1 MKAMHTPK
9 ALFLS
14 TGAEVLDTKMRH
26 LTARFVYHP
35 AMLTG
40 AKMGLKAI
48 ILLTIF
54 LILLVLSFGLI
65 AWHCIRSKRRARRKK
80 KAEERELKHLFGQRS
95 LQPREEWVKL
105 ERRNRFW
112 TYRERREREK
122 REALDRKW
130 EEMELD
136 GFGRPVGVEMPK
148 RARVR
153 WRMWNLD

>member
-1 MKAMHTPK
+1 M
-9 ALFLS
+9 
-14 TGAEVLDTKMRH
+14 
-26 LTARFVYHP
+26 
-35 AMLTG
+35 
-40 AKMGLKAI
+40 
-48 ILLTIF
+48 
-54 LILLVLSFGLI
+54 
-65 AWHCIRSKRRARRKK
+65 
-80 KAEERELKHLFGQRS
+80 
-95 LQPREEWVKL
+95 KL